1 MSTYIRTMLTKIFG
15 KPQYRVL
22 IMGLDASGKTTILY
36 KLKLG
41 ETVTTIPTIGFN
53 VETVTYKRTDLTF
66 WDVGGRDKI
75 RALIRHYFQN
85 TQAIVYVI
93 DANDRER
100 LPEATE
106 GLLKVLPED
115 ELREIPILIYM
126 NKMDLKVSLTQEELI
141 KEMRL
146 NDIRNRPWHVQPC
159 SATHGDGIF
168 EGLDWLMRAI
178 NSPSN
183 FIKTQSTETTT
194 ENENTY
200 HETNKTLQWLSQED
214 EDSDEEFIDKFQKH
228 QLLSEQFDHR
238 SLLRII
244 WSYLQCHNR
253 KETIKSIFQHLL

>member
-1 MSTYIRTMLTKIFG
+1 MSSYIRTMLTKIFG

-36 KLKLG
+36 RLKLG
-41 ETVTTIPTIGFN
+41 ETITTIPTIGFN
-53 VETVTYKRTDLTF
+53 VESVTYKRTDLTI

-75 RALIRHYFQN
+75 RALMRHYFAN
-85 TQAIVYVI
+85 TQAIMYVI

-115 ELREIPILIYM
+115 ELRGIPILIYM
-126 NKMDLKVSLTQEELI
+126 NKMDLKISLTQEELI

-146 NDIRNRPWHVQPC
+146 NDIRDRPWHVQPC
-159 SATHGDGIF
+159 SATHGDGLF

-183 FIKTQSTETTT
+183 FIKTQPTETTT
-194 ENENTY
+194 ENESAY
-200 HETNKTLQWLSQED
+200 HETNKTLQWLAQED

-244 WSYLQCHNR
+244 WSYLQCHN
-253 KETIKSIFQHLL
+253 